1 MMDACLLYPAKFV
14 KPLSTLSQVGSNKDG
29 ENFVRIGVKEK
40 GRKMVNLYTVL
51 FAKNRY
57 TNLLRVCEGLKAK
70 NISAISLAKLS
81 GEIRLNM

>member
-1 MMDACLLYPAKFV
+1 
-14 KPLSTLSQVGSNKDG
+14 
-29 ENFVRIGVKEK
+29 
-40 GRKMVNLYTVL
+40 MVNLYTVL

-81 GEIRLNM
+81 GEINSILGHIINCGKAG